1 MSESR
6 RSRLPALLR
15 RATGTVVTG
24 VVGVAVVR
32 AAERGNAGRLPR
44 TAAVQLTAWGIRGAR
59 SAERGVERSRL
70 AAGDVRAD
78 AYAKLGEQAP
88 PPADRTADGH
98 DHSS

>member
-1 MSESR
+1 MPGSSR
-6 RSRLPALLR
+6 TALPALIR
-15 RATGTVVTG
+15 RATGAVVTG

-32 AAERGNAGRLPR
+32 AAERRNASRLPR

-70 AAGDVRAD
+70 AAGDVRAE

-88 PPADRTADGH
+88 PPAGRAADGH